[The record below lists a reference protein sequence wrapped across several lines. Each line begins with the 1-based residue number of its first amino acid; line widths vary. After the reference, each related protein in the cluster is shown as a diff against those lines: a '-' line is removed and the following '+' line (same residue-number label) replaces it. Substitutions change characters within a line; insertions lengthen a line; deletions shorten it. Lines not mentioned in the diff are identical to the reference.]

1 MGSKVNDFS
10 RRIYIAA
17 RNIGLA
23 DPQARLAAAQSSV
36 ETGYGRSV
44 KGHNYFGIKAGR
56 SWTGQVQEF
65 QTWEEEN
72 GNRVNIRD
80 RFRKYNSLE
89 ESLKDWV
96 KTVSARW
103 PEAMSGN
110 SFEEAV
116 EGLRYGK
123 RGGYATDSQYGQKLA
138 FVERRIGD
146 AYSPPSEVLEQF
158 VGRTEA
164 DADLQNLLA
173 GDKRTSTSP
182 SIFDT
187 HGVGSLNIEAT
198 PVPREKPGSSGS
210 GPDGPAPQAKSGRG
224 ASRYPL
230 SHLPLLPGANAVLP
244 AIFSAS
250 ESAVQS
256 GLSGRGNRQEQSQTK
271 ERLEAA
277 KLSNQ
282 TRDHNPF
289 DLKQPDLRLQAA
301 LIESAPALAE
311 QLIFAAGR
319 DPRLFGL

>member
-65 QTWEEEN
+65 QTWEEDN

-96 KTVSARW
+96 RTVSARW
-103 PEAMSGN
+103 PEAMSAN

-164 DADLQNLLA
+164 DADLQKLLA

-187 HGVGSLNIEAT
+187 HGVGSLNVEAT
-198 PVPREKPGSSGS
+198 PVPKEKPGSSGS

-230 SHLPLLPGANAVLP
+230 SHLPLVPGANAVLP
-244 AIFSAS
+244 AVFSPN
-250 ESAVQS
+250 ERAVQTGAFGQGNGQEPS
-256 GLSGRGNRQEQSQTK
+256 RPNGGLE
-271 ERLEAA
+271 A
-277 KLSNQ
+277 KLSKQSGDN
-282 TRDHNPF
+282 NPF